1 MGTINIHTVIH
12 TIHEDI
18 TKATQAFIN
27 SVEKLGHEVVSTVI
41 TDDNGQVSLTPEAE
55 TVVKEVATVAEKDT
69 GKILHSTLDAL

>member
-27 SVEKLGHEVVSTVI
+27 EVKALGHEVVSTVI
-41 TDDNGQVSLTPEAE
+41 TDDNGQVSLTP
-55 TVVKEVATVAEKDT
+55 VATVVEKDA
-69 GKILHSTLDAL
+69 GKILHSTLDALYP

>member
-41 TDDNGQVSLTPEAE
+41 TDDNGQVSLTPVE